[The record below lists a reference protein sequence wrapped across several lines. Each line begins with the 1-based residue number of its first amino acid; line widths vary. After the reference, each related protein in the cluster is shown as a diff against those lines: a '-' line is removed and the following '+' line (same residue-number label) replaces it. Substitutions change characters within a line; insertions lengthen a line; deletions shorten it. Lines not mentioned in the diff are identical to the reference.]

1 MKITLKDGSALNF
14 DAPVTAMEITKSIS
28 EGLARNAVCVKING
42 ELKDLSTVVDGDCD
56 FTVITLKDP
65 EGLQV
70 YRHTASHVLA
80 QAIKNIFPTS
90 KLAIGPTV
98 ETGFYYDVEF
108 KTPVSRDDLAKLE
121 NEMKEII
128 KSDFPIERIVYGK
141 KEAVKMFK
149 DFGEPYKVELIND
162 LPAGSVISCYK
173 QGDFIDLCRGPHLPS
188 TGRIKA
194 FKLTSVTG
202 AYWRGD
208 EKNKMLTRIYGTA
221 FEKNPNSKIISS
233 V

>member
-108 KTPVSRDDLAKLE
+108 KTPVTRDDLAKLE
-121 NEMKEII
+121 NEMKT
-128 KSDFPIERIVYGK
+128 VNY
-141 KEAVKMFK
+141 
-149 DFGEPYKVELIND
+149 
-162 LPAGSVISCYK
+162 
-173 QGDFIDLCRGPHLPS
+173 
-188 TGRIKA
+188 
-194 FKLTSVTG
+194 
-202 AYWRGD
+202 
-208 EKNKMLTRIYGTA
+208 
-221 FEKNPNSKIISS
+221 
-233 V
+233 

>member
-1 MKITLKDGSALNF
+1 MNISLKDGSVLSF
-14 DAPVTAMEITKSIS
+14 DAPVTAMDIAKSIS
-28 EGLARNAVCVKING
+28 EGLARNAVCVKIDG
-42 ELKDLSTVVDGDCD
+42 ELKDLSTVIDKDCA
-56 FTVITLKDP
+56 FTVVTLKDP

-108 KTPVSRDDLAKLE
+108 KTPITRDDLVKLE

-128 KSDFPIERIVYGK
+128 KSDFPIERVVYGK
-141 KEAVKMFK
+141 REAVKTFK
-149 DFGEPYKVELIND
+149 EFGEPYKVELIND

-173 QGDFIDLCRGPHLPS
+173 
-188 TGRIKA
+188 
-194 FKLTSVTG
+194 
-202 AYWRGD
+202 
-208 EKNKMLTRIYGTA
+208 
-221 FEKNPNSKIISS
+221 
-233 V
+233 